1 MYLKRSVVFGLL
13 AGAALAAQATA
24 ATIIIDSLP
33 AGQVTTWSASNKY
46 ILQGKVLVR
55 PGSQLVIPAG
65 TKVLGALGTGGSLNT
80 LDSGVSMLLVCR
92 GAKLY
97 AQGTAAN
104 PVIFTSVLDTMGVPL
119 PISNLTR
126 GLWGG
131 LYIEGRAPNNQPGG
145 VTLTGGGDLTVPSAD
160 TGLFSYGDSTPNPH
174 DTSGI
179 LSYVSVRYAGAA
191 DQATLKGLSFLSV
204 GDGTQLDHIEN
215 FECNDDGIDFLGGTV
230 NIKYLSSAFQA
241 GDAVYYDIGYRGKMQ
256 FVFAYQDTITG
267 GTSLGCCSK
276 IEANDYTGYQ
286 PFTFGQVYNATYIGT
301 GATNKDT
308 WKYKYGIYY
317 KKNGAG
323 QWVNSILTQCY
334 QYGLYIENLG
344 TADSVQIYNCWARFM
359 ADSIVLKGDIFYG
372 FGGGN
377 VWDSI
382 CKGNL
387 PLAAYMAADSNMND
401 TIDPAMGG
409 FDWGRD
415 GILDPRPSA
424 TGVAVQHVA
433 TVPNDGFFTQTSYRG
448 AFNPTGQV
456 WGVGWTELAT
466 TGFFTSAATGVKS
479 NGHEGIRP
487 EFKNLSIVGAG
498 DTRLLSWEQPTSGHV
513 TISLHKLNGQRV
525 SMLEDGAKCAG
536 PQSLSFSVKGLSA
549 GIYLIRLN
557 APGTARSGVFAIK

>member
-1 MYLKRSVVFGLL
+1 MFLRRSAM
-13 AGAALAAQATA
+13 AGILTCAALAAQATA
-24 ATIIIDSLP
+24 ATITIDSLP
-33 AGQVTTWSASNKY
+33 TGQVTTWSASNKY
-46 ILQGKVLVR
+46 ILQGKVLVK
-55 PGSQLVIPAG
+55 PGSQLIIPAG

-92 GAKLY
+92 GGRLY
-97 AQGTAAN
+97 AQGTATN
-104 PVIFTSVLDTMGVPL
+104 PVIFTSVLDTQASPL

-131 LYIEGRAPNNQPGG
+131 IYVEGRAPNNQRGG
-145 VTLTGGGDLTVPSAD
+145 VTVTGGGDLTIPPGD
-160 TGLFSYGDSTPNPH
+160 TSLFCYGDSTPNPH

-276 IEANDYTGYQ
+276 IEALDYTGQQ

-301 GATNKDT
+301 GVANADT

-323 QWVNSILTQCY
+323 EWINSILTQCY

-359 ADSIVLKGDIFYG
+359 ADSIVLKNDVFYG

-382 CKGNL
+382 CEGNP
-387 PLAAYMAADSNMND
+387 PLAAYMAADSNEND
-401 TIDPAMGG
+401 TINPVMGG

-415 GILDPRPSA
+415 GELDPRPSA

-433 TVPNDGFFTQTSYRG
+433 TVPNDGFFTQTTYRG
-448 AFNPTGQV
+448 AFNPTGPV
-456 WGVGWTELAT
+456 WAVGWTELAT
-466 TGFFTSAATGVKS
+466 TGFFVSSATGVKN
-479 NGHEGIRP
+479 NGPEGLKP
-487 EFKNLSIVGAG
+487 EFRNLNIVGNG
-498 DTRLLSWEQPTSGHV
+498 DSRTLTWEQPSYGHV
-513 TISLHKLNGQRV
+513 SISLHKLNGQQV
-525 SMLEDGAKCAG
+525 SILANGNKSAG
-536 PQSLSFSVKGLSA
+536 TQSLSFSTRGLGA
-549 GIYLIRLN
+549 GVYLIRLN
-557 APGTARSGVFAIK
+557 AAGLNRSGVFEVK